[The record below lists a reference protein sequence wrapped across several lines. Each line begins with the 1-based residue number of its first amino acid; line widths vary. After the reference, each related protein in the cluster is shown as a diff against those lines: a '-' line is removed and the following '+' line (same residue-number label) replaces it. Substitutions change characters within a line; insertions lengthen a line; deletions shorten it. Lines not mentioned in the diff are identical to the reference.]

1 MEEEK
6 KTTRK
11 AIAKLSELHANAVKT
26 EITKHVVL
34 SKSNRWCPFKKNNN
48 VDNWIQ
54 KSYAIIKH
62 FGKLFDLI
70 SVIKVTTSKITLIE
84 VNTILNDEE
93 RLADLMNKNFINI
106 TKNLNLKPSTCNTTT
121 DFDCVR
127 KTCENHISVKI

>member
-1 MEEEK
+1 MG
-6 KTTRK
+6 
-11 AIAKLSELHANAVKT
+11 
-26 EITKHVVL
+26 
-34 SKSNRWCPFKKNNN
+34 
-48 VDNWIQ
+48 NWIQ

-70 SVIKVTTSKITLIE
+70 SMIKVTTSKITLIE

-106 TKNLNLKPSTCNTTT
+106 TKNLNLKPSTCNATT